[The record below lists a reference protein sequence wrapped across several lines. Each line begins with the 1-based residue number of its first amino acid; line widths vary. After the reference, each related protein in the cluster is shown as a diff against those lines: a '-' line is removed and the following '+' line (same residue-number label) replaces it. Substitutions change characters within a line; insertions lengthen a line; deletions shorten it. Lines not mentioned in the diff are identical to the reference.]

1 MTLLSPDDRSAL
13 ISALRPP
20 PGMVLGQAV
29 ATTFTLDLETAMS
42 IPIAFARGRSQD
54 LNDPISVM
62 EALRDCRDRIDI
74 FCQAGAIRPPT
85 TQSTLFAFLEPMITQ
100 VWQQSRLFHPK
111 IWLLRYDGPLGSRM
125 RLLVLTRNLTADRAW
140 DLAVSLDGEVD
151 PKQRRDRSLPEL
163 VRWALSHTK
172 GPALDPRR
180 AERLQGL
187 LDDAAR
193 TVWEKPADAW
203 EVTLHALGVGL
214 PNTLKLVGTRA
225 LVVSPFV
232 QADGLDLIEARTRV
246 VVSRPEELD
255 RLDAATLDRVDA
267 RVLNEAAWLSEGG
280 EDNQLTGLHAK
291 AYVIEYDR
299 RAWNIL
305 GSPNATRPGLVGDR
319 RANVEFAVTLEGSK
333 WDLGID
339 RWLSDNSLGHLLVE
353 YDRQAPSAPDETSEA
368 LESTLR
374 SLAGVSFSAR
384 AAADGDAW
392 SELVWP
398 EEPLRYPP
406 TQQVGVELLTTR
418 GRRHALANGSS
429 DAVVFASLTIPE
441 VTPFLILTVVQDGQS
456 ASACLR
462 ATLLDDVPDRLDH
475 VLMGQVDTAEKF
487 LRWLL
492 LLLAED
498 PGAGFLVPL
507 DEERSGG
514 SWLVQAQQRGLF
526 EAMVTSLADHPEQL
540 HLIERFVC
548 KVLSSP
554 HNRQV
559 LPEGFVELWQVVRT
573 ALAQGA
579 AA

>member
-1 MTLLSPDDRSAL
+1 MLSPDDRSAL

-42 IPIAFARGRSQD
+42 IPIAFARGRRQD

-100 VWQQSRLFHPK
+100 VWQRSRLFHPK
-111 IWLLRYDGPLGSRM
+111 IWLLRYDSPQGSRM

-163 VRWALSHTK
+163 VKWALSHTK
-172 GPALDPRR
+172 GPALNPRR
-180 AERLQGL
+180 ASRLQDL

-193 TVWEKPADAW
+193 TVWEKPTDVW
-203 EVTLHALGVGL
+203 ELTLHALGVGL
-214 PNTLKLVGTRA
+214 PNTLKLAGTRA

-232 QADGLDLIEARTRV
+232 QADGLDMIDAPTRK

-255 RLDAATLDRVDA
+255 RLDDIALANIDA
-267 RVLNEAAWLSEGG
+267 HVLNEAAWLSEGE
-280 EDNQLTGLHAK
+280 EDNRLTGLHAK

-305 GSPNATRPGLVGDR
+305 GSPNATLPGLAGDR

-333 WDLGID
+333 KNFGVD
-339 RWLSDNSLGHLLVE
+339 RWLSDDSLGHLLVE
-353 YDRQAPSAPDETSEA
+353 YDRQSPSIPDETSKA

-384 AAADGDAW
+384 AVPDGDTW

-398 EEPLRYPP
+398 EEPLLHPS
-406 TQQVGVELLTTR
+406 TQHVGVELLTIR
-418 GRRHALANGSS
+418 GRRQAMATGSS
-429 DAVVFASLTIPE
+429 NPVCFASLTIPE
-441 VTPFLILTVVQDGQS
+441 LTPFLILTVEQDGKS
-456 ASACLR
+456 ASACVR
-462 ATLLDDVPDRLDH
+462 ATLQNDVEDRLDH

-492 LLLAED
+492 MLLAED
-498 PGAGFLVPL
+498 PGAGFLVAE
-507 DEERSGG
+507 DQDKSGD

-526 EAMVTSLADHPEQL
+526 EVMVTSLADHPEQL
-540 HLIERFVC
+540 GLIERFVS

-554 HNRQV
+554 DNRQV
-559 LPEGFVELWQVVRT
+559 LPEGFLELWQIVRT
-573 ALAQGA
+573 ALAEGTA
-579 AA
+579 A